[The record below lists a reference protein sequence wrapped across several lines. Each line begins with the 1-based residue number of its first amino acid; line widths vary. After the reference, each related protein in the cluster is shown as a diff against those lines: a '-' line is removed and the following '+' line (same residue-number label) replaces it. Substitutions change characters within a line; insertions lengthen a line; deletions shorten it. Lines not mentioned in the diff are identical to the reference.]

1 MQKGVWRV
9 AKKLKNVLVNSVDLC
24 KQGANQRAFIC
35 LKKSVEEGNYVD
47 LKKSIIQNVCKELN
61 ISIEDICKALGF
73 SIQEE
78 ENQQQKIKKAMEE
91 SLLSVLQDESKTAE
105 QKQQIVQKSVNEFFD
120 TIYDFAKEEQQSESE
135 TETEQEDENMDIN
148 KMTEDDKV
156 VYEEL
161 KKKYE
166 LEEQQ
171 ETQPEQKTRQ
181 ELHPEG
187 KKALQEAETAK
198 KELEEL
204 KKSLELKEFE
214 GIAKQYEIIGKST
227 EELAPKLYEL
237 KKSNE
242 QAYHDYIAMLD
253 EMVSMTQ
260 ASGIFKEYGSS
271 RAGAGSQKQ
280 QAEQKIQELMKSDT
294 AMTYEQAFTRVCEEN
309 TELKKALEY

>member
-1 MQKGVWRV
+1 M

-35 LKKSVEEGNYVD
+35 LKKSVEEGNHVD
-47 LKKSIIQNVCKELN
+47 LKTSIIQNVCKELN
-61 ISIEDICKALGF
+61 ITIEDVCKALGF

-78 ENQQQKIKKAMEE
+78 ENQQQKIKKAMQE

-120 TIYDFAKEEQQSESE
+120 TIYDFAKEEQQSESK

-148 KMTEDDKV
+148 KMTEDDKA
-156 VYEEL
+156 VYEAL

-166 LEEQQ
+166 LEKQQ
-171 ETQPEQKTRQ
+171 ETQAEQKT
-181 ELHPEG
+181 LHPEV
-187 KKALQEAETAK
+187 KKALQETEIAK

-204 KKSLELKEFE
+204 KKSLELKEVE

>member
-1 MQKGVWRV
+1 M

-35 LKKSVEEGNYVD
+35 LKKSVEEGNHVD
-47 LKKSIIQNVCKELN
+47 LKTSIIQNVCKELN
-61 ISIEDICKALGF
+61 ITIEDVCKALGF

-78 ENQQQKIKKAMEE
+78 ENQQQKIKKAMQE

-120 TIYDFAKEEQQSESE
+120 TIYDFAKEEQQSESK

-148 KMTEDDKV
+148 KMTEDDKA
-156 VYEEL
+156 VYEAL

-166 LEEQQ
+166 LEKQQ
-171 ETQPEQKTRQ
+171 ETQAEQKT
-181 ELHPEG
+181 LHPEV
-187 KKALQEAETAK
+187 KKALQETEIAK

-204 KKSLELKEFE
+204 KKSLELKEVE

-242 QAYHDYIAMLD
+242 QAYHDYITMLD

-271 RAGAGSQKQ
+271 RAGVGSQKQ

>member
-1 MQKGVWRV
+1 M

-35 LKKSVEEGNYVD
+35 LKKSVEEGNHVD
-47 LKKSIIQNVCKELN
+47 LKTSIIQNVCKELN
-61 ISIEDICKALGF
+61 ITIEDVCKALGF

-78 ENQQQKIKKAMEE
+78 ENQQQKIKKAMQE

-120 TIYDFAKEEQQSESE
+120 TIYDFAKEEQQSESK

-148 KMTEDDKV
+148 KMTEDDKA

-171 ETQPEQKTRQ
+171 ETQAEQK
-181 ELHPEG
+181 ELHPEV
-187 KKALQEAETAK
+187 KKALQETEIAK

-204 KKSLELKEFE
+204 KKSLELKEVE
-214 GIAKQYEIIGKST
+214 GIAKQYEIIGKNT
-227 EELAPKLYEL
+227 EELATKLYEL

-253 EMVSMTQ
+253 EMVSITQ
-260 ASGIFKEYGSS
+260 ASGIFKEYGSG

>member
-1 MQKGVWRV
+1 MQ
-9 AKKLKNVLVNSVDLC
+9 
-24 KQGANQRAFIC
+24 
-35 LKKSVEEGNYVD
+35 
-47 LKKSIIQNVCKELN
+47 
-61 ISIEDICKALGF
+61 
-73 SIQEE
+73 
-78 ENQQQKIKKAMEE
+78 E

-120 TIYDFAKEEQQSESE
+120 TIYDFAKEEQQSESK

-148 KMTEDDKV
+148 KMTEDDKA

-171 ETQPEQKTRQ
+171 ESQAEQKT
-181 ELHPEG
+181 LHPEV

-204 KKSLELKEFE
+204 KKSLELKEVE

-271 RAGAGSQKQ
+271 RAGVGSQKQ

>member
-24 KQGANQRAFIC
+24 KQGANQRVFIC

-73 SIQEE
+73 CIQEE
-78 ENQQQKIKKAMEE
+78 ETQEQKIKKAMEK
-91 SLLSVLQDESKTAE
+91 SLWSVLQDENKTAE
-105 QKQQIVQKSVNEFFD
+105 QKEKVLQKSVNEFFD
-120 TIYDFAKEEQQSESE
+120 TVYDFAKSEQKIEQEEQEA
-135 TETEQEDENMDIN
+135 ENMDIN
-148 KMTEDDKV
+148 KMTDDDKAI
-156 VYEEL
+156 YEAL

-166 LEEQQ
+166 PEE
-171 ETQPEQKTRQ
+171 QPEQK
-181 ELHPEG
+181 ELHPEV

-214 GIAKQYEIIGKST
+214 GIAKQYEVIGKST
-227 EELAPKLYEL
+227 EELATKLYEL

-242 QAYHDYIAMLD
+242 QAYDDYIATLN
-253 EMVSMTQ
+253 EMVEMTQ

-271 RAGAGSQKQ
+271 RAGTGSQKQ
-280 QAEQKIQELMKSDT
+280 QAEQRIQELMKSDT
-294 AMTYEQAFTRVCEEN
+294 AMTYEQAFTRVCEESA
-309 TELKKALEY
+309 ELKKALEY

>member
-1 MQKGVWRV
+1 M

-35 LKKSVEEGNYVD
+35 LKKSVEEGNHVD
-47 LKKSIIQNVCKELN
+47 LKTSIIQNVCKELN
-61 ISIEDICKALGF
+61 ITIEDVCKALGF

-78 ENQQQKIKKAMEE
+78 ENQQQKIKKAMQE

-120 TIYDFAKEEQQSESE
+120 TIYDFAKEEQQSESK

-148 KMTEDDKV
+148 KMTEDDKA

-166 LEEQQ
+166 LEKQQ
-171 ETQPEQKTRQ
+171 ETQAEQKT
-181 ELHPEG
+181 LHPEV
-187 KKALQEAETAK
+187 KKALQETEIAK

-204 KKSLELKEFE
+204 KKSLELKEVE

>member
-1 MQKGVWRV
+1 M

-35 LKKSVEEGNYVD
+35 LKKSVEEGNHVD
-47 LKKSIIQNVCKELN
+47 LKTSIIQNVCKELN
-61 ISIEDICKALGF
+61 ITIEDVCKALGF

-78 ENQQQKIKKAMEE
+78 ENQQQKIKKAMQE

-120 TIYDFAKEEQQSESE
+120 TIYDFAKEEQQSESK

-148 KMTEDDKV
+148 KMTEDDKA

-166 LEEQQ
+166 LEKQQ
-171 ETQPEQKTRQ
+171 ETQAEQKT
-181 ELHPEG
+181 LHPEV

-204 KKSLELKEFE
+204 KKSLELKEVE

-271 RAGAGSQKQ
+271 RAGVGSQKQ